1 MRKALFLFV
10 IFFMLMQTAEAGL
23 SVTGD
28 SCDIELDARYG
39 DAKAKSAT
47 VEVHVTNTGDSDEY
61 ITVTAPSPPTGITI
75 SISSSD
81 SSFTLNANKSKD
93 VRISV
98 TVAGDVSEGT
108 HAVTINVN
116 GAEPNTATIT
126 INVDRLVPARLAP
139 LQNIKIDDPV
149 VFNKPRTEME
159 KTGFKVEKTFEIVN
173 DGDLSMTLSSVA
185 AYGNP
190 DAGMTFSVN
199 NPSTISEQG
208 AGTATLTITIPV
220 SAPEGEHQGKLR
232 VDAGKAG
239 SQTLTVTVTVKHE
252 VKFEMS
258 SYNPDF
264 GRVDVLK
271 SVPLEITLSEAL
283 GYKDI
288 TAVKI
293 VRDESQPG
301 DGKDDWMS
309 VNLPASTIPKGSLV
323 PLTFTLRFRGETA
336 VGRTYT
342 WRHLLTHS
350 AGNGTIALKATA
362 TPIDIA
368 ETKDALETIQGSGS
382 REASNIAGKAL
393 GMLSASTESAEQWA
407 SVASVSQASVT
418 FLDAMGE
425 AVRKTDEGDHG
436 AATNDLLVA
445 GIAVD
450 TMQKSAKTQAQ
461 TTIYKMSNDYISG
474 ILQKESLYF
483 EKMAADAED
492 DRTKIIAYRHAAI
505 TYELLN
511 SPDQCSAAYELAAE
525 SVSAYNQKIESANNH
540 RVDAED
546 AIRHAS
552 EDLYQW
558 GDVKLL
564 VNPFAYDGTSDGYR
578 FAVNETETAAN
589 EYRAAGEQDLYNTS
603 ISRANQLN
611 NHWLFLLGQFCM
623 LLIGYILL
631 FVGAVVWCVFAFM
644 AFAADSREEE
654 FGDVVLLS

>member
-1 MRKALFLFV
+1 MIKKAALLFLVFV
-10 IFFMLMQTAEAGL
+10 VLVQTAQADKL
-23 SVTGD
+23 LVTGAT
-28 SCDIELDARYG
+28 CDISLDARYG
-39 DAKAKSAT
+39 DAKAKEKT
-47 VEVHVTNTGDSDEY
+47 VTLTLKNTGNASM
-61 ITVTAPSPPTGITI
+61 TVYAPSLRVSESGINLTKVTSFPITI
-75 SISSSD
+75 ASGA
-81 SSFTLNANKSKD
+81 TKSVQIK
-93 VRISV
+93 VR
-98 TVAGDVSEGT
+98 VAGTVSEGT
-108 HAVTINVN
+108 YSA
-116 GAEPNTATIT
+116 TADFSYGSGTIT
-126 INVDRLVPARLAP
+126 INVDRLVPAHLAS

-149 VFNKPRTEME
+149 VFNKPRKEME
-159 KTGFKVEKTFEIVN
+159 KTGFKVEKTFQIVN
-173 DGDLSMTLSSVA
+173 DGDTSMTLGSVA

-199 NPSTISEQG
+199 NPSTISEQS

-220 SAPEGEHQGKLR
+220 SAPEGEHHGKLR
-232 VDAGKAG
+232 IDAGKAG
-239 SQTLTVTVTVKHE
+239 SQTITVSVVVKHE

-288 TAVKI
+288 TSVKI

-309 VNLPASTIPKGSLV
+309 VNLPASTIPKGSSV
-323 PLTFTLRFRGETA
+323 ALTFTLRFRGETV
-336 VGRTYT
+336 VGRTYS

-368 ETKDALETIQGSGS
+368 ATKDALQTIQGSGS
-382 REASNIAGKAL
+382 PDASNIAGKAL
-393 GMLSASTESAEQWA
+393 GMLSASAESAEQWA

-418 FLDAMGE
+418 FLDAMDQ
-425 AVRKTDEGDHG
+425 AVRKTGAGDHG

-461 TTIYKMSNDYISG
+461 TNVYKMSD
-474 ILQKESLYF
+474 
-483 EKMAADAED
+483 DAED

-511 SPDQCSAAYELAAE
+511 SPDQCNAAQELAAE
-525 SVSAYNQKIESANNH
+525 SVSSYNQKIESANNH

-546 AIRHAS
+546 AIRCAS

-578 FAVNETETAAN
+578 FAVNRTETAAN
-589 EYRAAGEQDLYNTS
+589 EYRAAGEQELYNAS
-603 ISRANQLN
+603 SSRADQLN

-623 LLIGYILL
+623 LMIGYILL